1 MKLIDVAQRSDAW
14 QAWRAQGITASET
27 PVILGHSPYKTPWR
41 LWAERTGLAR
51 PPDLSNNPHVQRG
64 NRLEEAARQWFEQ
77 RNDTLLM
84 PLCAEADEEPI
95 LRASFDGLNDAG
107 EPVELK
113 VPAAKTFADVQ
124 SHGRASLAYRLY
136 APQVQHQLYVA
147 GAETGYLVFYQDAD
161 HVEVFELQR
170 DPALI
175 RRLVAEGLAF
185 WEAIQAKRE
194 PEKDPARDLFIPTG
208 EQAEA
213 WRALAGRYR
222 QVHARVQGLEA
233 ELKAGKRDRDALQTD
248 LIALM
253 GDALIAESDGL
264 HITRFCAK
272 GSVDYPELLKA
283 LLPDLD
289 AQTCE
294 CFRRKS
300 SERVRVSVQEEA
312 DKASIDFDADA
323 VAQAADAADAKD
335 FWF

>member
-1 MKLIDVAQRSDAW
+1 MA
-14 QAWRAQGITASET
+14 RAGHHRLGT

-64 NRLEEAARQWFEQ
+64 NRLEEAARQWVEQ
-77 RNDTLLM
+77 RDDTLLM
-84 PLCAEADEEPI
+84 PLCAEADEEPL

-113 VPAAKTFADVQ
+113 VPAAKTFAEVRR
-124 SHGRASLAYRLY
+124 HGRASLAYRLY

-185 WEAIQAKRE
+185 WEAIQANRE

-208 EQAEA
+208 EPAEA

-222 QVHARVQGLEA
+222 RVHARVQGLEA
-233 ELKAGKRDRDALQTD
+233 ELKAERDRDALQTD

>member
-64 NRLEEAARQWFEQ
+64 NRLEEAARQWVEQ
-77 RNDTLLM
+77 RDDTLLM
-84 PLCAEADEEPI
+84 PLCAEADEEPL

-113 VPAAKTFADVQ
+113 VPAAKTFAEVRR
-124 SHGRASLAYRLY
+124 HGRASLAYRLY

-213 WRALAGRYR
+213 WRALADRYR
-222 QVHARVQGLEA
+222 QMHARVQGLEA

-248 LIALM
+248 LTALM

-294 CFRRKS
+294 RFRRKS

-312 DKASIDFDADA
+312 DQANIDFDADA
-323 VAQAADAADAKD
+323 VARAADAADAKD

>member
-1 MKLIDVAQRSDAW
+1 MKLINVAQRSDAW
-14 QAWRAQGITASET
+14 QAWRTQGIPASET
-27 PVILGHSPYKTPWR
+27 PIILGYSPYKTPWR

-51 PPDLSNNPHVQRG
+51 LPDLSNNPHVQRG

-77 RNDTLLM
+77 RYDTLLM
-84 PLCAEADEEPI
+84 PVCAEADEEPT

-113 VPAAKTFADVQ
+113 VPAAKTFAEVR
-124 SHGRASLAYRLY
+124 SHGRASTAYRLY
-136 APQVQHQLYVA
+136 TPQVQHQLYVA

-161 HVEVFELQR
+161 HVEVFELPR

-185 WEAIQAKRE
+185 WEAIQSNRE

-208 EQAEA
+208 EQAEV

-222 QVHARVQGLEA
+222 RVHARVQGLEA
-233 ELKAGKRDRDALQTD
+233 ELKTGKRDRDALQTD

-264 HITRFCAK
+264 HISRFCAK

-294 CFRRKS
+294 RFRRNP

-323 VAQAADAADAKD
+323 VARAADAADAKD